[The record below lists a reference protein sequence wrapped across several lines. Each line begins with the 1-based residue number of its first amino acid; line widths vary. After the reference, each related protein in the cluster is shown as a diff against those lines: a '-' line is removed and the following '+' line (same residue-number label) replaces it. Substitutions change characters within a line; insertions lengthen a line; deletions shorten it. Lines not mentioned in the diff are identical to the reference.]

1 MAQTLTLLNELSKLK
16 KGPHLRESF
25 LSTDPN
31 SFDNQ
36 LSIALWHMT
45 LIWHVSDTQWR
56 LMSVSSITFVVLWL
70 WGSDEGLWQLDTA
83 LFDDQ
88 MTEWGLD
95 CWWPGPLTRLM
106 PGPWHGPLSSY
117 LGIISQPDTS
127 VVIILCEREIWV
139 KIVTIPP
146 LLGPVLGY
154 FAPNYPAVAEIS
166 CPLTKCDN

>member
-1 MAQTLTLLNELSKLK
+1 MRYLSS
-16 KGPHLRESF
+16 HSRERF

-31 SFDNQ
+31 PFDNP
-36 LSIALWHMT
+36 LSITLWHMT

-56 LMSVSSITFVVLWL
+56 LMSVSSITFVVLWV
-70 WGSDEGLWQLDTA
+70 WGSDEGLWQWDTE

-95 CWWPGPLTRLM
+95 CWWPGSLIRLI
-106 PGPWHGPLSSY
+106 PGPDTDHCPHTW
-117 LGIISQPDTS
+117 GIISQPDTS
-127 VVIILCEREIWV
+127 VVIIPCEGEIWV

-146 LLGPVLGY
+146 PLGPVLGY